1 MRSEAVAAGSSEER
15 RSGGAEERRS
25 GEPDGPETWSA
36 LCRQRFAF
44 RP

>member
-15 RSGGAEERRS
+15 RSGGAES